1 MIKGLDKIMLV
12 IDILL
17 AIYFFNYAI
26 STTDISTR
34 LISCIAITMEISFI
48 IRYIKII
55 IYKNN

>member
-1 MIKGLDKIMLV
+1 MLV